1 MLNDEIRR
9 EELKDVGLEK
19 IISINYL
26 SRVEVC

>member
-9 EELKDVGLEK
+9 EELKDVGLER
-19 IISINYL
+19 IISITYL